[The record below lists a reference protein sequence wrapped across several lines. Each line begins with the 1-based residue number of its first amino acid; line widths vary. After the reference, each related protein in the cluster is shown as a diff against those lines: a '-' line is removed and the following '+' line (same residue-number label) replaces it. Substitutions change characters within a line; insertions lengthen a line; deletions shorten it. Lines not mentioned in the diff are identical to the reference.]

1 VADKAE
7 RLVNLTIALLEAPA
21 PMSLADIR
29 RRTRYYT
36 DGAAESTRRM
46 FERDKDELRH
56 LGVPIETVSLP
67 HGEEAGY
74 TIRRRTYELPD
85 VALTG
90 EEVAAL
96 ALAVRLTGA
105 EGTPLALAKLAARA
119 PDPSGAPMEATTRV
133 EVQPDPVDAVADAVL
148 ERTPLR
154 FEYRRADGTTGTR
167 TIDPYGVV
175 QRRSAWYLVGRDHD
189 RDALRAF
196 RLDRMGSRPEAVG
209 PPGSFTPPDDVD
221 ITAAVSGERIEGVEV
236 TLAVAPEARWA
247 VELRGGRDTGDE
259 HDGRPVVTLSGL
271 HPIRDRAWVLGLG
284 SNVEVL
290 GPPELRDAVR
300 RGLDQVVAVHAGGER

>member
-7 RLVNLTIALLEAPA
+7 RLVNLTISLLEAPA
-21 PMSLADIR
+21 PLSLADIR

-36 DGAAESTRRM
+36 DGGAESTRRM

-56 LGVPIETVSLP
+56 LGVPIETVALP
-67 HGEEAGY
+67 HSDETGY
-74 TIRRRTYELPD
+74 TIRRRAYELPD

-119 PDPSGAPMEATTRV
+119 PDPSGAPIESTTRV

-154 FEYRRADGTTGTR
+154 FDYRSADGTTGTR
-167 TIDPYGVV
+167 TLDPYGVV

-196 RLDRMGSRPEAVG
+196 RLDRMGSRPQVVG
-209 PPGSFTPPDDVD
+209 APGSFTPPDDVD
-221 ITAAVSGERIEGVEV
+221 VTAAVSGQRIDGVEV
-236 TLAVAPEARWA
+236 LLAVAPEARWA
-247 VELRGGRDTGDE
+247 VELRGGRDTDEE
-259 HDGRPVVTLSGL
+259 HDGWPVLTLSGL

-284 SNVEVL
+284 PNVEVL

-300 RGLDQVVAVHAGGER
+300 RGLEAVAATHGGDQR